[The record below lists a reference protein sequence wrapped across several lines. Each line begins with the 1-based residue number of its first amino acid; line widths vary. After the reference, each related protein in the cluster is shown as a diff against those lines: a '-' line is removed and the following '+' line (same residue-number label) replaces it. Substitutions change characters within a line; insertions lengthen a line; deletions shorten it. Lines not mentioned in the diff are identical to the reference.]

1 MKNRLIKVG
10 CIGIILLASCSTA
23 TQEESS
29 TTHSK
34 TSKEDNSKVE
44 DVKRMSSENIQE
56 AELEPEKEK
65 QSLTLNAKNECY
77 VGQFE
82 ALDFDYEKGGMRSN
96 KITIQF
102 DSIVG
107 DTLIYGHSVVA
118 GNLRPFSGEVKIRDG
133 FLSIDVN
140 EPGDDQYDGRFIMD
154 LKETELSGKWYA
166 NNSQLKVP
174 VREFELTN
182 KVFEY
187 NPDLMLE
194 VGWFNL
200 YEYGKTKEGKVLD
213 EEGEDYYID
222 EVVETLTEASSNIN
236 ASTKLLTKE
245 EVENLYKTDL
255 EIIRNTIY
263 ARHGYSFKNR
273 KIRNIF
279 DAYVDWYIPF
289 STDVSKELTAVELK
303 NIELIKRYEQHA
315 ETYYDSFGR

>member
-1 MKNRLIKVG
+1 MGV
-10 CIGIILLASCSTA
+10 ILLASCSTD

-29 TTHSK
+29 VTHSK
-34 TSKEDNSKVE
+34 TSKEDNSVVE
-44 DVKRMSSENIQE
+44 GGKKKISEDTQE
-56 AELEPEKEK
+56 VELVTEEEK
-65 QSLTLNAKNECY
+65 QILTLNAKSQCY
-77 VGQFE
+77 IGQFE

-107 DTLIYGHSVVA
+107 DTMVYGHSVVA
-118 GNLRPFSGEVKIRDG
+118 GNLRPFKGEADWIEDRMELNVK
-133 FLSIDVN
+133 
-140 EPGDDQYDGRFIMD
+140 EPGDDQYDGQFIMS
-154 LKETELSGKWYA
+154 LKDSILSGKWYA
-166 NNSQLKVP
+166 NDNQLKVP
-174 VREFELTN
+174 VRAFELTN

-200 YEYGKTKEGKVLD
+200 YEHGKTKEGKVLD

-289 STDVSKELTAVELK
+289 STDVSKKLTAVELK